1 MVVVLGLVGDDGA
14 QVLAVLVGDEPVGL
28 QVRVAAPIDLACERR
43 FSDGQVLLHYCQE
56 VPMASLT
63 CAKTGTFVWSISG
76 QYLDVVVVLDLVGG
90 EDGSQVQGLGLCN
103 RLVLQ
108 LHNLVWRRWMHDDR
122 LSQQKLILVT
132 I

>member
-1 MVVVLGLVGDDGA
+1 M
-14 QVLAVLVGDEPVGL
+14 
-28 QVRVAAPIDLACERR
+28 
-43 FSDGQVLLHYCQE
+43 LHHYRQE

-63 CAKTGTFVWSISG
+63 CAKIETSG
-76 QYLDVVVVLDLVGG
+76 QYLDVVVVLGLVGG

>member
-28 QVRVAAPIDLACERR
+28 QVRAAAPIDLACERR

-90 EDGSQVQGLGLCN
+90 EDGSQVQGN

>member
-1 MVVVLGLVGDDGA
+1 MVLGLVGDDGA

-28 QVRVAAPIDLACERR
+28 QVRAAAPIDLACERR
-43 FSDGQVLLHYCQE
+43 FSDGQVLLHYRQE

-63 CAKTGTFVWSISG
+63 RAKTGTFVWSISG

-103 RLVLQ
+103 RLATVLA
-108 LHNLVWRRWMHDDR
+108 LCCRCR
-122 LSQQKLILVT
+122 
-132 I
+132 

>member
-1 MVVVLGLVGDDGA
+1 MVVVLGLVCDDGA

-28 QVRVAAPIDLACERR
+28 QVRAAATIDLACERR

-76 QYLDVVVVLDLVGG
+76 QYLDVVVVLGLVGG

-122 LSQQKLILVT
+122 LSQQKLIFVT

>member
-1 MVVVLGLVGDDGA
+1 MVVVLGLVCDDGA
-14 QVLAVLVGDEPVGL
+14 QALAVLVGDEPVGL
-28 QVRVAAPIDLACERR
+28 QVRAAAPIDLACERR
-43 FSDGQVLLHYCQE
+43 FSDRQVLLHYCQE

-63 CAKTGTFVWSISG
+63 CAKTGTFVWSIPG

-122 LSQQKLILVT
+122 LSQKMLIFVT